1 MADQPRRSKLTKLAA
16 SVAAVTLAATG
27 CSKGGSTANGVNLA
41 HAGKLTTCTN
51 LPYPPFQYKNGSG
64 KVVGFDVD
72 LVDLAAKKLGL
83 KQDILQ
89 IDFDQIKSGTALA
102 ARKCDVAA
110 AGMTI
115 TPDRKQHLDFST
127 PYFDETLALV
137 VKKGQ
142 KGVKTLDDVKSKHL
156 KLGVQ
161 ADTTSLDMAKKKGL
175 DPVQFEDSGKQLLG
189 LQSGRVDAVL
199 QDLPVATG
207 VGGWSDKKS
216 FTSKF
221 TVAAK
226 IVTGAKY
233 GYAVAKGKNPKLLK
247 TINDE
252 LAKAISDGTW
262 KKTYKKWMRTE
273 PKTIPTAK

>member
-1 MADQPRRSKLTKLAA
+1 MAVQPRRSRYTKIAA
-16 SVAAVTLAATG
+16 SVAALTLAATG
-27 CSKGGSTANGVNLA
+27 CSKGGGTASGVKLVK
-41 HAGKLTTCTN
+41 AGQITTCTN
-51 LPYPPFQYKNGSG
+51 LPYPPFQFKKNG
-64 KVVGFDVD
+64 KVVGFDID
-72 LVDLAAKKLGL
+72 LVDLAAKKLGV
-83 KQDILQ
+83 KQEILQ
-89 IDFDQIKSGTALA
+89 IDFDQIKSGAALNA
-102 ARKCDVAA
+102 GKCDVAA

-115 TPDRKQHLDFST
+115 LPDRAKHLDFSQ

-137 VKKGQ
+137 VKKGSP
-142 KGVKTLDDVKSKHL
+142 VKSLDDVKSKNI

-175 DPVQFEDSGKQLLG
+175 DPLQFKDSGKQLLA

-226 IVTGAKY
+226 ITTGEKY
-233 GYAVAKGKNPKLLK
+233 GYAVRKGGNPKLLK

-252 LAKAISDGTW
+252 LSKAIKDSTW

-273 PKTIPTAK
+273 PKTTPAAK

>member
-1 MADQPRRSKLTKLAA
+1 MAHRPRRSKYTKLAA
-16 SVAAVTLAATG
+16 SVAALTLGATG
-27 CSKGGSTANGVNLA
+27 CSKSGSSASGVNLV
-41 HAGKLTTCTN
+41 HAGQITTCTN
-51 LPYPPFQYKNGSG
+51 LPYPPFQYKDDSG

-72 LVDLAAKKLGL
+72 LVDLAAKKLGV

-89 IDFDQIKSGTALA
+89 IDFDEIKSGAALNS
-102 ARKCDVAA
+102 RKCDVAA

-115 TPDRKQHLDFST
+115 TPDRKKHLDFSK

-137 VKKGQ
+137 VKKNSP
-142 KGVKTLDDVKSKHL
+142 VKTLDDVKAK
-156 KLGVQ
+156 KVKFGVQ
-161 ADTTSLDMAKKKGL
+161 AGTTSLDMARKKGL
-175 DPVQFEDSGKQLLG
+175 HPLQFKDSGKQLLA

-221 TVAAK
+221 KVAAK
-226 IVTGAKY
+226 ITTGEKY

-247 TINDE
+247 TINDA
-252 LAKAISDGTW
+252 LTKAISDGTW
-262 KKTYKKWMRTE
+262 KKLYKKWMRTE
-273 PKTIPTAK
+273 PKTTPTAK